1 MSFSFTH
8 LQLVNIVCRRVTEC
22 CSEVNLSATSGDI
35 KSSAVAL
42 FPLFNL
48 VRAVTLTSANV
59 LVNTSNHGC
68 VRRMSGQLYKFKFL
82 DDSASIR
89 DIINNETISEIE
101 VFIVREGCEKKVAKY
116 HQSVDSLE
124 TRREGIYEILREV
137 DSEFRRLSFFERDNF
152 RVLVTGV
159 TKLRLLR

>member
-1 MSFSFTH
+1 MSNFTH
-8 LQLVNIVCRRVTEC
+8 LQLVSTVNRRATEC
-22 CSEVNLSATSGDI
+22 YPEANLSAASGDI
-35 KSSAVAL
+35 KFSAVAL